1 MSRRTWTDEQLRAAV
16 ASQRSWR
23 GVLRALGLNER
34 SGGSIKVVKRRA
46 EFLELETDHFS
57 GHRRWSDQE
66 LIAAVEASDSW
77 EEVAER
83 LGLVRDL
90 RTGLRM
96 KGHAV
101 RLGIDASYLDDPTP
115 TRHPLSDLSRDPQG
129 SSLRHAAPLIVASWF
144 SVRGFPV
151 SLPSEPQAYDLLVST
166 PEGIQRVQ
174 VKSSTNSVS
183 NGSWHVGI
191 GRRPYSMEKSSGKIP
206 YDPDDLDIFAVVDG
220 NGGIYVIPIEA
231 VAGLTAIYLSAY
243 EEYLVGNVA
252 GLLN

>member
-23 GVLRALGLNER
+23 GVLRALGLNEK
-34 SGGSIKVVKRRA
+34 SGGSIKVVRRRA
-46 EFLELETDHFS
+46 EFLELETNHFS

-66 LIAAVEASDSW
+66 LIEAVKASGSW

-83 LGLVRDL
+83 LGLVRER

-101 RLGIDASYLDDPTP
+101 RLGIDVSHLDDPTP
-115 TRHPLSDLSRDPQG
+115 TRPLLAGLSRDPQK

-144 SVRGFPV
+144 AVRGFPV
-151 SLPSEPQAYDLLVST
+151 SLPSEPQPYDLLVST

-174 VKSSTNSVS
+174 VKSSTSAIS

-191 GRRPYSMEKSSGKIP
+191 GRRPYSLEKNLGKVP
-206 YDPDDLDIFAVVDG
+206 YDPNDLDIFAVVDG

-231 VAGLTAIYLSAY
+231 VAGLTSIYLSAY
-243 EEYLVGNVA
+243 EEYEVGNVA

>member
-1 MSRRTWTDEQLRAAV
+1 M

-23 GVLRALGLNER
+23 GVLRVLGLNER

-46 EFLELETDHFS
+46 DFLELETNHFS
-57 GHRRWSDQE
+57 GHRRWSDAE
-66 LIAAVEASDSW
+66 LSEAVKVSDSW

-83 LGLVRDL
+83 LGLVGDH
-90 RTGLRM
+90 RTGLRV

-101 RLGIDASYLDDPTP
+101 RLGIKLSHLDEPTP
-115 TRHPLSDLSRDPQG
+115 TRPALAYLSRDPRG
-129 SSLRHAAPLIVASWF
+129 YSLRHAAPLIVASWF
-144 SVRGFPV
+144 AVRGYPV
-151 SLPSEPQAYDLLVST
+151 SLPSEPQPYDLLVST

-174 VKSSTNSVS
+174 VKSSTSYIS

-191 GRRPYSMEKSSGKIP
+191 GRRPYSMDKSSGKVP

-220 NGGIYVIPIEA
+220 NGGIYIIPIET
-231 VAGLTAIYLSAY
+231 VAGLTSIYLSAY

-252 GLLN
+252 GLLTIG

>member
-1 MSRRTWTDEQLRAAV
+1 M

-23 GVLRALGLNER
+23 GVQRALGLNER
-34 SGGSIKVVKRRA
+34 SGGSIKVVQRRA
-46 EFLELETDHFS
+46 DFLELETNHFS
-57 GHRRWSDQE
+57 GHRRWSDRE
-66 LIAAVEASDSW
+66 LSEAVEVSDSW

-83 LGLVRDL
+83 LGLVRDR
-90 RTGLRM
+90 RTGLRV

-101 RLGIDASYLDDPTP
+101 RLGVQVSHLDDPTP
-115 TRHPLSDLSRDPQG
+115 SRPSLADLSRDPQG

-151 SLPSEPQAYDLLVST
+151 SLPTEPQPYDLLVST

-174 VKSSTNSVS
+174 VKSSTSAIS

-191 GRRPYSMEKSSGKIP
+191 GRRPYSMEKSSGKTP

-220 NGGIYVIPIEA
+220 NGGIYVIPIQA
-231 VAGLTAIYLSAY
+231 VAGLTSIYLSAY

-252 GLLN
+252 GLFI